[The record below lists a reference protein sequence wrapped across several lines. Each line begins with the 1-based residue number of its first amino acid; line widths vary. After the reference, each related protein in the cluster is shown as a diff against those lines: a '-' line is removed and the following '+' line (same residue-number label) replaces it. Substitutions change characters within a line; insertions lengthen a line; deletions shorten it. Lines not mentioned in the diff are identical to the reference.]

1 MMYEDTL
8 NNEVFE
14 ETIEL
19 DDEALKDVA
28 GGKKFKATA
37 GIFVLANNHPNAK
50 PIGFL
55 KEGEIVPCSSG
66 TYTGGRYK
74 FYRIQY
80 KGVTGFVMAKH
91 GQVID

>member
-37 GIFVLANNHPNAK
+37 RTYVLANNHPNAK
-50 PIGFL
+50 PIGLL
-55 KEGEIVPCSSG
+55 KEGEIVPCFSG
-66 TYTGGRYK
+66 TYTGGRFK
-74 FYRIQY
+74 FYRIKY
-80 KGVTGFVMAKH
+80 KGVTGFVVAKH
-91 GQVID
+91 GHLVD

>member
-28 GGKKFKATA
+28 GGKKFKATTSTL
-37 GIFVLANNHPNAK
+37 VLEHSHPNAK
-50 PIGFL
+50 RIGVL

-66 TYTGGRYK
+66 TYIGGRFK
-74 FYRIQY
+74 FLRIQY
-80 KGVTGFVMAKH
+80 KGVTAFVLAKH